1 MRVWR
6 AGMKWMLLI
15 LSSQIGAGYA
25 SGQEIWQFFGVE
37 SGLAIV
43 LFTVMFTISAYIVL
57 KISYRVQST
66 HFLPVLEHLM
76 GPALAKVYDVLIMF
90 YLFSMTMVMIAG
102 GGVTLQMYK
111 LPFWIGIFLLCIVT
125 VGLFFWDIKGVLSL
139 NSILIPILV
148 AGLLYALVFF
158 QTTHH
163 YTWTIDL
170 TRQYNWPASITFTS
184 LNILSVVAVLSSIGK
199 DMKGLGEA
207 KIASVASGLI
217 FGMISFVYNETLV
230 QLAGSLTQYEI
241 PLFAVLEGAPYPL
254 FLCMAAVL
262 FLAIYTTTVTGLF
275 GLSSRMLA
283 FVKLPRWTLV
293 SLLLAVMV
301 PFTTIGFSD
310 LIAILYPI
318 YGLLSLYLLV
328 CLLLYPILG
337 RWKKV

>member
-1 MRVWR
+1 
-6 AGMKWMLLI
+6 MKWMLLI

-125 VGLFFWDIKGVLSL
+125 VGLFFWDIKGILSL

-217 FGMISFVYNETLV
+217 FGVISFVYNETLV
-230 QLAGSLTQYEI
+230 QLSGSLTQYEM

-262 FLAIYTTTVTGLF
+262 F
-275 GLSSRMLA
+275 
-283 FVKLPRWTLV
+283 
-293 SLLLAVMV
+293 
-301 PFTTIGFSD
+301 
-310 LIAILYPI
+310 
-318 YGLLSLYLLV
+318 
-328 CLLLYPILG
+328 
-337 RWKKV
+337 